1 MTTQSEQSG
10 QPEKSARSDKAEK
23 VRALQG
29 VKGMNDMLP
38 ADAPLWEQFETA
50 ARSMLRAYGYEQI
63 RTPILEQTQ
72 LFVRGIGEVTDIV
85 EKEMYSFT
93 DSLNGDSLTL
103 RPEGTA
109 AAVRATIEH
118 NLLYDGPK
126 RLWYMGPMFRHERPQ
141 RGRYRQFH
149 QLGIEALGFAGPDVD
164 AEIILMCQRLWDDLG
179 LTNVRLELN
188 SLGQAHERAAHREEL
203 IRYLEGFQDILDED
217 GKRRLY
223 TNPLRVLDTKNPALQ
238 EMASNA
244 PKLIDFLGEE
254 SRAHF
259 EGVQRLLK
267 ANNIPFKIN
276 PRLVRGLDYYNLTV
290 FEWVTD
296 KLGAQGTI
304 AGGGRYDPLVAQ
316 MGGKHAPACGWA
328 MGIERI
334 IELMREEGLTP
345 EAEGCDV
352 YVVHQGT
359 AAAEQ
364 AMIAAE
370 RLRDAGLNVVLHA
383 TPDGKSGSFKS
394 QMKRA
399 DGSGASFAVIIGDDE
414 IAAGVV
420 QVKELRAGAA
430 GEGGQQQSVPAE
442 GLVEFVIDAM
452 VNAIEADDDDAGDE
466 ADHVRGTTH

>member
-1 MTTQSEQSG
+1 M
-10 QPEKSARSDKAEK
+10 K
-23 VRALQG
+23 ALQG

-38 ADAPLWEQFETA
+38 ADAPLWEHFENA
-50 ARSMLRAYGYEQI
+50 SRAMLRAYGYQQV
-63 RTPILEQTQ
+63 RTPIVEHTQ

-93 DSLNGDSLTL
+93 DALNGEQLTL

-126 RLWYMGPMFRHERPQ
+126 RLWYTGPMFRHERPQ

-149 QLGIEALGFAGPDVD
+149 QLGAEALGFAGPDVD
-164 AEIILMCQRLWDDLG
+164 AEIIMMCQRLWDDLG
-179 LTNVRLELN
+179 LVGVRLELN
-188 SLGQAHERAAHREEL
+188 SLGQAEERAAHREEL
-203 IRYLEGFQDILDED
+203 IKYLEGFQDILDED
-217 GKRRLY
+217 SQRRLY

-244 PKLIDFLGEE
+244 PKLIDFLGAE
-254 SRAHF
+254 SLAHF
-259 EGVQRLLK
+259 DGVQRLLK

-290 FEWVTD
+290 FEWITD

-304 AGGGRYDPLVAQ
+304 AGGGRYDPLIAR
-316 MGGKHAPACGWA
+316 MGGKAAPACGWA

-334 IELMREEGLTP
+334 IELLREENLVP
-345 EAEGCDV
+345 QAEGADV
-352 YVVHQGT
+352 YLVHQGE
-359 AAAEQ
+359 AAGQQ
-364 AMIAAE
+364 AMMIAE
-370 RLRDAGLNVVLHA
+370 RLRDAGLDVLLHA

-399 DGSGASFAVIIGDDE
+399 DGSGAAYAVIIGEDE
-414 IAAGVV
+414 VVAGTA
-420 QVKELRAGAA
+420 QVKDLRQGTQ
-430 GEGGQQQSVPAE
+430 GEGGGAQVTVAAE
-442 GLVEFVIDAM
+442 KLVDHIIDAM
-452 VNAIEADDDDAGDE
+452 VGASE
-466 ADHVRGTTH
+466 